1 VDHDGPRGFLG
12 GAVDEGLEEGEVLLH
27 GGRDFGVGDGG
38 FCGSGLVPGGRG
50 SGESVEGEPRDGA
63 GAPGFADEVAGGVA
77 VLEPE
82 GFLGEPGAAGQ
93 VLGLEVPPGAV
104 LLAGFDEPL
113 DGGFDAEVEV
123 IEEAFFE
130 ELAAGVAAGVLGR
143 RGLSQRSSAAGQ
155 EN

>member
-1 VDHDGPRGFLG
+1 VS
-12 GAVDEGLEEGEVLLH
+12 H
-27 GGRDFGVGDGG
+27 GTV
-38 FCGSGLVPGGRG
+38 
-50 SGESVEGEPRDGA
+50 
-63 GAPGFADEVAGGVA
+63 PGFADEVAGGVA

-143 RGLSQRSSAAGQ
+143 RGLSQRGRGAGQ